1 MQQLKVACNQK
12 FDRKRVRIRDWINSQ
27 IEEPKDLVGKR
38 LDILV
43 TIPYARGVDSRSVNI
58 FTAATSYDEK

>member
-1 MQQLKVACNQK
+1 MKAACNLN
-12 FDRKRVRIRDWINSQ
+12 FACKRVRICDWINSQ

-58 FTAATSYDEK
+58 IAAATSYDQK